1 VNLDTS
7 VLYFNREVM
16 KFGGDGAVVHEYDGV
31 FGGI

>member
-7 VLYFNREVM
+7 VLYLNREVT
-16 KFGGDGAVVHEYDGV
+16 KLGGDGAVVHEYDGV

>member
-1 VNLDTS
+1 MNLDTS
-7 VLYFNREVM
+7 VLYLNGEFM

>member
-1 VNLDTS
+1 LNL
-7 VLYFNREVM
+7 NREVM